1 MRRREWIGAS
11 SAALAALAAWAL
23 GVAGAAG
30 QYPEPTAPR
39 PNPCVGAD
47 AGELLCPD
55 LQMAPPS
62 DMYVTRRGGRV
73 LLHAQNNI
81 QSRGEGPMEVRGHRT
96 SKRYMDVR
104 QVIHEAG
111 RGKRSFATDGHL
123 VFYFIPGQ
131 GPYWKFQGAAQFE
144 LWSTN
149 ADGSR
154 AALVRVG
161 PKLNYCLRD
170 LKRTRPS
177 KRSPKHRVYPGC
189 SQDPGKKKRTLG
201 TSVGWSDIYPA
212 DYYENW
218 INVAGLSGCF
228 EFVHR
233 ADPANALFENKEG
246 NNEGSTRVRL
256 PIAGKRPQGC

>member
-1 MRRREWIGAS
+1 MLTAAATCLGA
-11 SAALAALAAWAL
+11 
-23 GVAGAAG
+23 VATAPA
-30 QYPEPTAPR
+30 QYPEPAAPR
-39 PNPCVGAD
+39 PNPCVGAE

-55 LQMAPPS
+55 LQMAPPAH
-62 DMYVTRRGGRV
+62 MYVTRKGNRV

-81 QSRGEGPMEVRGHRT
+81 TSRGEGPLEVRGTR
-96 SKRYMDVR
+96 SAKRYMDVR
-104 QVIHEAG
+104 QVIHQAG
-111 RGKRSFATDGHL
+111 KGKRSFATDGQL

-149 ADGSR
+149 PDGSR

-161 PKLNYCLRD
+161 PKLNYCFRD
-170 LKRTRPS
+170 LKLT
-177 KRSPKHRVYPGC
+177 KRSPRTPRRRIYPGC
-189 SQDPGKKKRTLG
+189 SQDPNKKKRTLG

-218 INVAGLSGCF
+218 LNVAGLTGCF

-233 ADPANALFENKEG
+233 ADPGNVLFESKEG

-256 PIAGKRPQGC
+256 PIEGKRVKGC